1 MISFVALHH
10 DQSHILQHHDQNLLK
25 TSSLDAVSVLKRLSN
40 LDFLVAGS
48 VADVGA
54 GEDAVEVPVTS

>member
-10 DQSHILQHHDQNLLK
+10 DQSHIPQHHDQNLLTT
-25 TSSLDAVSVLKRLSN
+25 TSSDVVSVLKRMSN

-48 VADVGA
+48 VADVGP
-54 GEDAVEVPVTS
+54 GEDAVEAPATS

>member
-1 MISFVALHH
+1 MISFVVLHH
-10 DQSHILQHHDQNLLK
+10 DQSHIPQPHDQNLLK
-25 TSSLDAVSVLKRLSN
+25 ISLLDVVSVLKRLSN

-54 GEDAVEVPVTS
+54 GEDAVEAPATS